1 MVRKAAQ
8 QLKESRALNFASIDE
23 PVDVDGNDE
32 ESASLG
38 LNLGSQATSDGS
50 DESKKLEVQAS
61 NGKVSIL
68 EALG

>member
-38 LNLGSQATSDGS
+38 LNLGLKPHPMDPM
-50 DESKKLEVQAS
+50 DPKNLKFKHPMEKFPF
-61 NGKVSIL
+61 
-68 EALG
+68 